1 MRENQ
6 YISMMDPFQRKYGNK
21 LTAVLAIVPLIN
33 EVVWIPTCLLS
44 LGTHV
49 QVHSK

>member
-1 MRENQ
+1 MRENH

-21 LTAVLAIVPLIN
+21 LTAFLAIIPLLV
-33 EVVWIPTCLLS
+33 EVVWLPPILIA

-49 QVHSK
+49 HSK